1 MIQRLLSFIK
11 KPTSKNI
18 IINTI
23 GNYLNVVFIA
33 FFAFLLVRIISP
45 TQYGVLSVL
54 LGISYVLA
62 NVLDFGTTATIYS
75 YLPPLI
81 EKSRK
86 DIYVFIKTIF
96 VYQTLFSLI
105 IIAILFVTFP
115 FLDKVFFKTNAPKW
129 ELYVTTISV
138 LFFIWSNFFLN
149 ILFAS
154 KKFLKANLYSLIAN
168 VVKTVVIIGFAL
180 AGRLYVGTVIFVFGI
195 VGPMVF
201 FILILYEK
209 RERLDFFIKSKI
221 NRERFRLKYTLTFF
235 IATQFFNLASRM
247 DLFLLSFFFPGS
259 AQIGHYGLAQK
270 IILTVTMAI
279 VSITQVLSP
288 QFSHLKTKED
298 VRHQVKTGF
307 YYLIMP
313 AGIFILLFLTPDII
327 FKLFFTEKFIKAAS
341 ITRTLSIPYLISIL
355 GNIPYLFILYTIKKP
370 IYILWTNIVFLVVV
384 SAGSFLLIPRFG
396 VMAPVYVLTLGFIVG
411 TSITTIASIYEYKKL
426 PSSPNLKR

>member
-1 MIQRLLSFIK
+1 MIRRIFNFIK
-11 KPTSKNI
+11 KPTSRNI
-18 IINTI
+18 IINTV
-23 GNYLNVVFIA
+23 GNYINVVFIF
-33 FFAFLLVRIISP
+33 FFAILVTRIISP

-81 EKSRK
+81 EKSKK
-86 DIYVFIKTIF
+86 DTYVFIKTIF

-115 FLDKVFFKTNAPKW
+115 FLDRIFFKTNAPKW
-129 ELYVTTISV
+129 ELYVTIISV

-149 ILFAS
+149 ILYAS
-154 KKFLKANLYSLIAN
+154 KQFLKANIYSLIAN

-195 VGPMVF
+195 VGPLVF

-209 RERLDFFIKSKI
+209 RGRLDFFMKSKI
-221 NRERFRLKYTLTFF
+221 NREHFRLKYTLTFF

-288 QFSHLKTKED
+288 QFSHLKTRDE

-327 FKLFFTEKFIKAAS
+327 FKLSFPEKYIKAAA
-341 ITRTLSIPYLISIL
+341 ITRALSIPYLISIL
-355 GNIPYLFILYTIKKP
+355 GNIPNLFVLYTIKKP
-370 IYILWTNIVFLVVV
+370 VYILWTNIVFLIVV
-384 SAGSFLLIPRFG
+384 SAGYFLLIPRFG
-396 VMAPVYVLTLGFIVG
+396 VMAPVYILTLGFIVG

>member
-1 MIQRLLSFIK
+1 MIQRLLNFVK
-11 KPTSKNI
+11 KPISRNI
-18 IINTI
+18 IINTV
-23 GNYLNVVFIA
+23 GNYINVVFIF
-33 FFAFLLVRIISP
+33 FFAILVTRIISP
-45 TQYGVLSVL
+45 TQYGILSVL
-54 LGISYVLA
+54 LGIAYVLA

-81 EKSRK
+81 EKSKK
-86 DIYVFIKTIF
+86 DTYVFIKTIF
-96 VYQTLFSLI
+96 FYQTLFSLI

-129 ELYVTTISV
+129 ELYVTIISV

-154 KKFLKANLYSLIAN
+154 KQFLKANLYSLVAN

-209 RERLDFFIKSKI
+209 RGRLDFFMKSKI
-221 NRERFRLKYTLTFF
+221 NKRHFRLKYTLTFF
-235 IATQFFNLASRM
+235 IAAQFFNLASRM

-288 QFSHLKTKED
+288 QFSHLKTRDE

-313 AGIFILLFLTPDII
+313 AGIFVLLFLTPDII
-327 FKLFFTEKFIKAAS
+327 FKLSFPEKYIKAAA
-341 ITRTLSIPYLISIL
+341 ITRALSIPYLISIL
-355 GNIPYLFILYTIKKP
+355 GNIPNLFILYTVKKP
-370 IYILWTNIVFLVVV
+370 VYILWTNIAFLIVV
-384 SAGSFLLIPRFG
+384 SAGCFLLIPRFG
-396 VMAPVYVLTLGFIVG
+396 IMAPVYILTLGFIVG

-426 PSSPNLKR
+426 PSFPNVKR